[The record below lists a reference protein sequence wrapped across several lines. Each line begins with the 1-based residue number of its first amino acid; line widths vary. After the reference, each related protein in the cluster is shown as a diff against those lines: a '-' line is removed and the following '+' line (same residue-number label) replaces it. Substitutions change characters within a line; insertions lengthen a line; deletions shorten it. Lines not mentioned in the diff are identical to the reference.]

1 MLVSV
6 SMEAQ
11 AREKIEE
18 VFMSQRQRI
27 WHLLP
32 APEPLAVRRLA
43 RDAQISEV
51 VAQLLWQRGI
61 RQAEEAKQFLYG
73 RLTDLLPPDR
83 LSGVREAAHRIV
95 SAIRGRRKICIYG
108 DYDVDGVTGTAILVR
123 LLQHLQA
130 SVEYHIPMRLSEGYG
145 LNAER
150 LRELHQR
157 QVQVV
162 VTVDCGIASIAEAAL
177 AQELGMELIITD
189 HHQWKVDSVGAPL
202 LPPAAVVV
210 HPRWPEGHYPSSE
223 LSGAGVAF
231 KLAWAIAQ
239 VVSGSSQGS
248 LPPDLRDILLE
259 GVGLAA
265 LGMVADVV
273 PLRGEN
279 RIFVRHGLRRIM
291 QQPSLGLRALMEV
304 AQLQIDEKLT
314 AEDVGYRLAPRLNA
328 AGRLGCARMAVE
340 LLTTQ
345 SYTTARTHAQFL
357 EKQNDQRQT
366 LERQAT
372 QQAKEWVDKLYR
384 NDAAIVVADPRWHP
398 GVVGIVA
405 GRLVHDYGK
414 PAIVIAIREG
424 EDLAVGSGRSIPE
437 LPLHEALRACES
449 LLDSYGGHAAA
460 AGLKIAPERI
470 DAFRNAINHYVA
482 HRLPLGSTRP
492 RLLLDAEV
500 PLATIT
506 PSLLQELDRLEPYGA
521 DNPKPRFLA
530 TGVTLEKVRRMGRGE
545 SPPHL
550 ELRVSQGGQRFRCVA
565 WNMAERYEELQGASQ
580 VCLAFTPQR
589 STYQGYSR
597 IELKLCDIQCG
608 PEPRLE

>member
-1 MLVSV
+1 
-6 SMEAQ
+6 
-11 AREKIEE
+11 
-18 VFMSQRQRI
+18 MSQSRRI

-43 RDAQISEV
+43 REAQISEV
-51 VAQLLWQRGI
+51 VAHLLWQRGI
-61 RQAEEAKQFLYG
+61 HQAHEARQFLYG
-73 RLTDLLPPDR
+73 RLTDLLPPDQ
-83 LSGVREAAHRIV
+83 LHGVMEAAQRIV
-95 SAIRGRRKICIYG
+95 SAIRQRRKICIYG
-108 DYDVDGVTGTAILVR
+108 DYDADGVTGTAILVR

-130 SVEYHIPMRLSEGYG
+130 SVEYYIPMRLSEGYG

-162 VTVDCGIASIAEAAL
+162 VTVDCGIASLTEAEL
-177 AQELGMELIITD
+177 ARELGIELIVTD
-189 HHQWKVDSVGAPL
+189 HHQWKIGQTGSPL
-202 LPPAAVVV
+202 LPPAAVVI
-210 HPRWPEGHYPSSE
+210 HPRWPEGHYPSGE

-239 VVSGSSQGS
+239 IASGSSQGS
-248 LPPDLRDILLE
+248 LSEDLRNILLE
-259 GVGLAA
+259 GVVLAA
-265 LGMVADVV
+265 VGMVADAV

-279 RIFVRHGLRRIM
+279 RIFVRHGLRRLAK
-291 QQPSLGLRALMEV
+291 QPPLGLRALMEV
-304 AQLQIDEKLT
+304 AQLEINERLT
-314 AEDVGYRLAPRLNA
+314 TEDIGYRLAPRLNA

-345 SYTTARTHAQFL
+345 SYTTAKTHAQFL

-372 QQAKEWVDKLYR
+372 QQAHEWVEKHYLQDTVL
-384 NDAAIVVADPRWHP
+384 VVADPRWHP

-405 GRLVHDYGK
+405 SRLVDLYGK
-414 PAIVIAIREG
+414 PAVVIAIREG
-424 EDLAVGSGRSIPE
+424 ETLAIGSGRSVPE

-470 DAFRNAINHYVA
+470 DAFRIAINRYASLRV
-482 HRLPLGSTRP
+482 PQGPPRP

-500 PLATIT
+500 PFAAIT
-506 PSLLQELDRLEPYGA
+506 PSLLQELERLEPYGV

-530 TGVTLEKVRRMGRGE
+530 TGVTVERVRRMGQGE
-545 SPPHL
+545 SPRHL
-550 ELRVSQGGQRFRCVA
+550 ELKVSQGGQRFRCVG
-565 WNMAERYEELQGASQ
+565 WNMAERYEELQKASQ
-580 VCLAFTPQR
+580 ICLAFTPYR
-589 STYQGYSR
+589 STYQGSNR
-597 IELKLCDIQCG
+597 IELRIIDIQCG
-608 PEPRLE
+608 PEPHLE

>member
-1 MLVSV
+1 
-6 SMEAQ
+6 
-11 AREKIEE
+11 
-18 VFMSQRQRI
+18 MSQRQRI

-43 RDAQISEV
+43 REAQISEV

-61 RQAEEAKQFLYG
+61 RSAPEAKQFLYG

-83 LSGVREAAHRIV
+83 LSGVMEAARRIV
-95 SAIRGRRKICIYG
+95 SAIQARRKICIYG
-108 DYDVDGVTGTAILVR
+108 DYDVDGVTGTAILLR

-130 SVEYHIPMRLSEGYG
+130 SVEYHIPIRLAEGYG

-162 VTVDCGIASIAEAAL
+162 ITVDCGIASLAEAEL
-177 AQELGMELIITD
+177 AQQLGMELIITD
-189 HHQWKVDSVGAPL
+189 HHQWKVDGSGSPL
-202 LPPAAVVV
+202 LPPAAVIV
-210 HPRWPEGHYPSSE
+210 HPRWPEGHYPSGE

-239 VVSGSSQGS
+239 VASGTKQGS
-248 LPPDLRDILLE
+248 LPHDLRNILLE

-265 LGMVADVV
+265 LGMVADAV

-279 RIFVRHGLRRIM
+279 RLFVRHGLRRIVEH
-291 QQPSLGLRALMEV
+291 PSLGLSALMEA
-304 AQLQIDEKLT
+304 AQLQIGDRLT

-345 SYTTARTHAQFL
+345 SYTTAKTHAQFL
-357 EKQNDQRQT
+357 EKQNDQRQA

-372 QQAKEWVDKLYR
+372 HQAKEFVDQYYR
-384 NDAAIVVADPRWHP
+384 NDPALVVADKRWHP

-405 GRLVHDYGK
+405 ARLVEHYGK

-424 EDLAVGSGRSIPE
+424 ESLATGSGRSVPE
-437 LPLHEALRACES
+437 LPLHEALRACDG
-449 LLDSYGGHAAA
+449 LLESYGGHAAA
-460 AGLKIAPERI
+460 AGLKILPERI
-470 DAFRNAINHYVA
+470 DAFRMAFNQHVA
-482 HRLPLGSTRP
+482 RHLPSGSPAP
-492 RLLLDAEV
+492 RLLLDAEI
-500 PLATIT
+500 PLSAIT
-506 PSLLQELDRLEPYGA
+506 FTLLQELDRLEPYGA
-521 DNPKPRFLA
+521 DNPRPQFLA
-530 TGVTLEKVRRMGRGE
+530 TGVTVEQVRRIGQGE
-545 SPPHL
+545 SPRHL
-550 ELRVSQGGQRFRCVA
+550 ELHVSQGGQRFRCVG
-565 WNMAERYEELQGASQ
+565 WNMAERYEELEKASQ

-589 STYQGYSR
+589 NTYQGYTR
-597 IELKLCDIQCG
+597 IELRLLDIQCG
-608 PEPRLE
+608 SQPQLG